1 MVFIASI
8 CLVSFQIL
16 VKAQQA
22 VGGSYGDVA
31 AGLYGRWARYL
42 IQFFLCLSQMGFVA
56 SYLIFISDNIHLAAQ
71 TLSSCTSPIDAKYYI
86 WMVLVII
93 IPITWVRKIA
103 KLSYLA
109 MFADV
114 FILFG
119 LICVVYFTA
128 TQIDTQGVGPNIKLI
143 NPTDFALMIGNI
155 ETRIHYVMYAK
166 K

>member
-16 VKAQQA
+16 VKAQQH

-31 AGLYGRWARYL
+31 AALYGQWVRYM

-56 SYLIFISDNIHLAAQ
+56 SYLIFISENINLAAQ
-71 TLSSCTSPIDAKYYI
+71 TLSSCTSPIESKYYI

-119 LICVVYFTA
+119 LISVVYFTA
-128 TQIDTQGVGPNIKLI
+128 SQIDTHGVGPNIKLI
-143 NPTDFALMIGNI
+143 NPSDFALMIGNLNI
-155 ETRIHYVMYAK
+155 YVGYVW
-166 K
+166 